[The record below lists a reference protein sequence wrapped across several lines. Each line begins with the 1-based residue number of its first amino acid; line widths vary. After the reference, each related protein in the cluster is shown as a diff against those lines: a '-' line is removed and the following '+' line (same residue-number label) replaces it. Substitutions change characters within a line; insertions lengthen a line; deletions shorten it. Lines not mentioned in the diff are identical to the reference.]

1 MKRRKYTPPTAD
13 VVVLSSRYML
23 LAGSVLTTNVL
34 QNTEV
39 NEAWAPEGDLGL
51 WFEPIN
57 TLP

>member
-1 MKRRKYTPPTAD
+1 
-13 VVVLSSRYML
+13 ML
-23 LAGSVLTTNVL
+23 LAGSVLTTDVL